1 MPIITILPHS
11 ELCPKGKSFEVNKGD
26 NLCKV
31 LLKNNV
37 DIEHACEMSRA
48 CTTCHLSLI
57 HI

>member
-1 MPIITILPHS
+1 MPKRKI
-11 ELCPKGKSFEVNKGD
+11 FEVNKGD

-48 CTTCHLSLI
+48 CTVYTIFILRF
-57 HI
+57 